1 MPNLGGPCGRT
12 RRLYANV
19 TNSIALYG
27 APIWSAALNGNKK
40 ATAALRKTQRR
51 MAIRAIRGYR
61 TVSHAAATLVA
72 GMPPIEIQ
80 AAAHAQTYERVADL
94 KAGGI
99 PVTKRMRR
107 LLSLQIKRE
116 AREEWWT
123 WLRKP
128 NRAGQRTV
136 QAILPRFDEWL
147 DRSWA
152 RASYRT
158 TQVLTG
164 HGCFGE
170 YLHRIGREQTA
181 HCHHCDGERDSAQ
194 HTLEVC
200 PAWANER
207 RALSNIIGANL
218 SLPAVIKAATEREE
232 AWEAFSSFCEHVM
245 LQKEEAERIRRGEA
259 DPPGGSQRGRAGVPQ
274 RRGARRL
281 PAHLRAW

>member
-51 MAIRAIRGYR
+51 MAIRAIRGLGGPGNEEDEE
-61 TVSHAAATLVA
+61 APQPPDKEGGKG
-72 GMPPIEIQ
+72 GM
-80 AAAHAQTYERVADL
+80 ADL
-94 KAGGI
+94 
-99 PVTKRMRR
+99 
-107 LLSLQIKRE
+107 
-116 AREEWWT
+116 ARGA
-123 WLRKP
+123 KP
-128 NRAGQRTV
+128 SGPAHGP
-136 QAILPRFDEWL
+136 AILPCLDEWL
-147 DRSWA
+147 DRSWS

-207 RALSNIIGANL
+207 RALSNIIGADL

-259 DPPGGSQRGRAGVPQ
+259 EPRGGSQRGRVGVPQ

-281 PAHLRAW
+281 PVHLRAW

>member
-1 MPNLGGPCGRT
+1 
-12 RRLYANV
+12 
-19 TNSIALYG
+19 
-27 APIWSAALNGNKK
+27 
-40 ATAALRKTQRR
+40 

-61 TVSHAAATLVA
+61 TVSHAAASLVA
-72 GMPPIEIQ
+72 EMPPLEIL
-80 AAAHAQTYERVADL
+80 AAAHAQTYERVAGL
-94 KAGGI
+94 KAGGL

-107 LLSLQIKRE
+107 LLSLQIKRA
-116 AREEWWT
+116 AREEWRT
-123 WLRKP
+123 WLGEP

-136 QAILPRFDEWL
+136 QAILLRLDEWL
-147 DRSWA
+147 NRSWA

-170 YLHRIGREQTA
+170 YLHRIGRELTA
-181 HCHHCDGERDSAQ
+181 QCHHCDEERDSAQ

-207 RALSNIIGANL
+207 RALSNIIGADL
-218 SLPAVIKAATEREE
+218 SLPMVVKAITEREVS
-232 AWEAFSSFCEHVM
+232 WKAFSSFCEHVM

-259 DPPGGSQRGRAGVPQ
+259 DPPAGSQQGGVGVP

-281 PAHLRAW
+281 PAHLRAWR